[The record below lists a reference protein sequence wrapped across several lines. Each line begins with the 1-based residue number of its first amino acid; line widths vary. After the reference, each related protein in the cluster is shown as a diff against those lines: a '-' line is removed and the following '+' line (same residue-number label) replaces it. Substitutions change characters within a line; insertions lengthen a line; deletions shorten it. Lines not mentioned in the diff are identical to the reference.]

1 MSKLNLIISHPDF
14 NEVKAELL
22 VAIKFYKPLSILL
35 IGSYSRGDYWRGD
48 VYTSDVE
55 FYIIV
60 DKNNSSE
67 NKPFFKYCDVS
78 IIKKNKLKYLPKN
91 LINFEAKEMGI
102 TVYGDDLRYLMP
114 TVTINNIDQ
123 GIVDEII
130 LFRFLEISHAINDDK
145 HVDFVITKNL
155 NYLMA
160 WSLIK
165 DGVLIPGFKNRN
177 AFFIV
182 NNNNTNITN
191 DLFHDSKDICG
202 QIINARLGNNMMP
215 KGGANMFNIFEKLM
229 TNYSDSLFKKRSLR
243 SKFTQF
249 FYLSKA
255 SDLSFFY
262 KIKYIIESIFVS
274 DYRKILI
281 NGLYLG
287 TLKRDKKI
295 ISNYISKCNSYYPFL
310 NEK

>member
-1 MSKLNLIISHPDF
+1 MSKLNLTISHPDI
-14 NEVKAELL
+14 NEVKAELIE
-22 VAIKFYKPLSILL
+22 AIQFYKPLSILL
-35 IGSYSRGDYWRGD
+35 IGSYSRDEQWRD
-48 VYTSDVE
+48 NLHVSDVE
-55 FYIIV
+55 FYIII
-60 DKNNSSE
+60 DNLINSK
-67 NKPFFKYCDVS
+67 NKPFFKYSDVS

-114 TVTINNIDQ
+114 KVTIYNIDQ

-145 HVDFVITKNL
+145 DVDFVITKNL

-177 AFFIV
+177 AFFV
-182 NNNNTNITN
+182 LNNNNNITN

-202 QIINARLGNNMMP
+202 QIIDARLGNNMMP
-215 KGGANMFNIFEKLM
+215 KGGENMFNIFEKLM
-229 TNYSDSLFKKRSLR
+229 TNYSDLLFKKRNLR

-249 FYLSKA
+249 FYLSKV
-255 SDLSFFY
+255 SDLSFFH
-262 KIKYIIESIFVS
+262 KIKFIIESIFFS

-281 NGLYLG
+281 NGLYDGLI
-287 TLKRDKKI
+287 KKDKKI

>member
-1 MSKLNLIISHPDF
+1 MIEFNLNINHPNLIEIND
-14 NEVKAELL
+14 ELL
-22 VAIKFYKPLSILL
+22 KAIDFYKPLSILL
-35 IGSYSRGDYWRGD
+35 IGSFSRDDYWRGN

-55 FYIIV
+55 FYIII
-60 DKNNSSE
+60 DTNNSLI

-102 TVYGDDLRYLMP
+102 TVYGDDLRYLLP
-114 TVTINNIDQ
+114 TVSINNIDQ

-165 DGVLIPGFKNRN
+165 DGVLIAGFKNRN

-182 NNNNTNITN
+182 NNNNINITN

-215 KGGANMFNIFEKLM
+215 KGGENMFNIFEKLM
-229 TNYSDSLFKKRSLR
+229 TNYSDQLFKKRSLR

-249 FYLSKA
+249 FYISKA

-262 KIKYIIESIFVS
+262 KIKFIIESIFVS
-274 DYRKILI
+274 DYRKKLL

-287 TLKRDKKI
+287 IMKKDKKI
-295 ISNYISKCNSYYPFL
+295 ISNCISKCNNYYPFL

>member
-1 MSKLNLIISHPDF
+1 MSKLNLTISHPDF
-14 NEVKAELL
+14 NEVKAELI
-22 VAIKFYKPLSILL
+22 VAIQFYKPLSILL
-35 IGSYSRGDYWRGD
+35 IGSYSRDEQWRD
-48 VYTSDVE
+48 NLHVSDVE
-55 FYIIV
+55 FYIII
-60 DKNNSSE
+60 DDLINSK

-91 LINFEAKEMGI
+91 LINFEAKEMGK

-130 LFRFLEISHAINDDK
+130 LFRFLEISHAIYDHKDI
-145 HVDFVITKNL
+145 DFVITKNL

-177 AFFIV
+177 AFFLL
-182 NNNNTNITN
+182 NNNNNITN

-202 QIINARLGNNMMP
+202 QIIDARLGNNMMP
-215 KGGANMFNIFEKLM
+215 KGGKKMFNIFEKLM
-229 TNYSDSLFKKRSLR
+229 TNYSDLLFKKRNLR
-243 SKFTQF
+243 SKFTQV

-281 NGLYLG
+281 NGLYIG
-287 TLKRDKKI
+287 TMKRDKKI